1 MPTNSLSRSDR
12 IRLVATVRDALV
24 ADTVVQADLIL
35 RTFGLA
41 GLDLESEWVNY
52 DPRVEIRQQVMEADN
67 ELLLDIA
74 AHLAIE
80 GFAGEERMRSGDFDY
95 LWLPGHIRV
104 FISHLA
110 EHQAFAAEV
119 VEELRR
125 LQIDGFVAHTSIDPD
140 LTWQVEIERA
150 LDSCDAFAE
159 LIHPGSSRSVWIQQ
173 EVGWALGRNVP
184 SFMVSI
190 GEMPVGFQAKQQAS
204 RAREDRPRSA
214 ADRIVVS
221 LSKSRQFGEEVTDRV
236 LASLQNAGSY
246 TDARDAAERL
256 EAMGQLSPK
265 ILDGICKAYLDN
277 NQIHPKHVSVPVI
290 TRILENHH
298 RQLPQWRSPVDE

>member
-1 MPTNSLSRSDR
+1 M
-12 IRLVATVRDALV
+12 
-24 ADTVVQADLIL
+24 
-35 RTFGLA
+35 
-41 GLDLESEWVNY
+41 
-52 DPRVEIRQQVMEADN
+52 
-67 ELLLDIA
+67 LLDIA

-80 GFAGEERMRSGDFDY
+80 GFADKERKRSGDFDY

-125 LQIDGFVAHTSIDPD
+125 LQIDGFVAHTSIEPD
-140 LTWQVEIERA
+140 LAWQVEIERA
-150 LDSCDAFAE
+150 LDSCDAFAG
-159 LIHPGSSRSVWIQQ
+159 LIHPGSSGSFWIQQ

-204 RAREDRPRSA
+204 RTRGDRPRSA
-214 ADRIVVS
+214 ADRIIVS
-221 LSKSRQFGEEVTDRV
+221 LSNSRQFGEEVTDRV
-236 LASLQNAGSY
+236 LASLQNSRSY

-265 ILDGICKAYLDN
+265 ILDGISKACIDN
-277 NQIHPKHVSVPVI
+277 DQIHPNHVAVPI
-290 TRILENHH
+290 INRILEKHH
-298 RQLPQWRSPVDE
+298 RSSPG